1 MDSHHHELYSL
12 EHGLTSKRWSDPTSL
27 GHKKGSLD
35 GVGDCHVERASSNY
49 PNTPC
54 MDMYYGTS
62 ILRNG
67 TSLVASLQEQG
78 RKTAS
83 FPKNSVLGC
92 DQAEMGKNK
101 NSAFNF

>member
-27 GHKKGSLD
+27 
-35 GVGDCHVERASSNY
+35 GDCHVERASSNY